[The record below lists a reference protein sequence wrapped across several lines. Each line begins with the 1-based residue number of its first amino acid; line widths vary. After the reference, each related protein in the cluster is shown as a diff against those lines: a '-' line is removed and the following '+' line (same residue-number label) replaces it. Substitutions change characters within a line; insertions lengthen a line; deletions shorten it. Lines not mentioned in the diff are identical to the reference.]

1 MGAGACVGVAGW
13 MEVGTGVAIEVDDC
27 PGATAATGVIV
38 GVGSGAFRAALAGAV
53 GVGGGVCRS
62 SRPRRR
68 RRPTRRLL
76 RTEGRP
82 ASRARLPLTL
92 SVGRSLDP
100 ASALTRRT
108 SLARESI
115 RTDRGMLSSC
125 RSPGASTEVRVRHP
139 A

>member
-53 GVGGGVCRS
+53 GVGRGVSVES
-62 SRPRRR
+62 SPQAETANTTIAANRRA
-68 RRPTRRLL
+68 TGL
-76 RTEGRP
+76 TC
-82 ASRARLPLTL
+82 ASPLTL
-92 SVGRSLDP
+92 GVGRSLDS

>member
-27 PGATAATGVIV
+27 PGATAATG
-38 GVGSGAFRAALAGAV
+38 AFRAALAGAV
-53 GVGGGVCRS
+53 GVGRGVSVES
-62 SRPRRR
+62 SPQAETANTTIAANRRA
-68 RRPTRRLL
+68 TGL
-76 RTEGRP
+76 TC
-82 ASRARLPLTL
+82 ASPLTL
-92 SVGRSLDP
+92 GVGRSLDP

-108 SLARESI
+108 SRARESI

>member
-1 MGAGACVGVAGW
+1 MRAGACVGVAGW
-13 MEVGTGVAIEVDDC
+13 MEVGTGVAIEFDDC

-53 GVGGGVCRS
+53 GVGRGCPVES
-62 SRPRRR
+62 PPQAETANTTIAANRRA
-68 RRPTRRLL
+68 TGL
-76 RTEGRP
+76 TC
-82 ASRARLPLTL
+82 ASPLSL
-92 SVGRSLDP
+92 GVGRSLDP

>member
-27 PGATAATGVIV
+27 PGATAATG
-38 GVGSGAFRAALAGAV
+38 AFRAALAGAV
-53 GVGGGVCRS
+53 GVGRGVSVES
-62 SRPRRR
+62 SPQAETANTTIAANRRA
-68 RRPTRRLL
+68 TGL
-76 RTEGRP
+76 TC
-82 ASRARLPLTL
+82 ASPLTL
-92 SVGRSLDP
+92 GVGRSLDP

>member
-38 GVGSGAFRAALAGAV
+38 GVGSRAFRTALAGAV
-53 GVGGGVCRS
+53 GVGRGVSVDS
-62 SRPRRR
+62 SPQAETANTTIAANRRA
-68 RRPTRRLL
+68 TGL
-76 RTEGRP
+76 TC
-82 ASRARLPLTL
+82 ASPLTL
-92 SVGRSLDP
+92 GVGRSLDP
-100 ASALTRRT
+100 ASTLTRRT